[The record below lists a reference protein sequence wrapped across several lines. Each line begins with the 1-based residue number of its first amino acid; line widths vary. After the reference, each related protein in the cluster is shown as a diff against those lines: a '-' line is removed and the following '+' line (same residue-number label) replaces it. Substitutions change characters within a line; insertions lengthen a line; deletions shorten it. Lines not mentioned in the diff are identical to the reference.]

1 MSDSQRGVEAL
12 WEAEARFQAILSSL
26 DDLVFELD
34 EHGTYL
40 DIWTSNDALL
50 IAPRS
55 ELIGRTHA
63 EALGEEMGL
72 QIQQIIDKV
81 LETGR
86 PDIWEYCLEV
96 PAGRRWFQGRVAP
109 IIGAAGSTRRICL
122 LVRDITARKDAEEE
136 ILRLLSREQLLSRLS
151 EALPVGLFEID
162 AADHIVFTN
171 DIMHAM
177 TGTPPAPTLTALMS
191 TVFAEDRQ
199 LYESSLASALADKPV
214 DDVEIRLHVTDPD
227 VAAVAGNERVCALS
241 MRALTDATGA
251 VTGVVGCLSDVTEH
265 VQFHRELEVRAM
277 VDKLTSCLNRQA
289 ALELVERIASAPKM
303 PGEGNALIYVDL
315 DQFKSVNDRFGHAAG
330 DRFLVAASDR
340 LRGTARRGDAVGRVG
355 GDEFVVICPGVA
367 SPNQAVKIAERIASA
382 TKATIDVGVGEA
394 ELRTSVGVAWTA
406 GPIDADAFLAQADS
420 AMYASKRA
428 QSDGVTLF
436 VPPESAAKGTP
447 MRRPAKTRQHPRK

>member
-1 MSDSQRGVEAL
+1 
-12 WEAEARFQAILSSL
+12 
-26 DDLVFELD
+26 
-34 EHGTYL
+34 
-40 DIWTSNDALL
+40 
-50 IAPRS
+50 
-55 ELIGRTHA
+55 
-63 EALGEEMGL
+63 
-72 QIQQIIDKV
+72 
-81 LETGR
+81 
-86 PDIWEYCLEV
+86 
-96 PAGRRWFQGRVAP
+96 
-109 IIGAAGSTRRICL
+109 
-122 LVRDITARKDAEEE
+122 
-136 ILRLLSREQLLSRLS
+136 
-151 EALPVGLFEID
+151 
-162 AADHIVFTN
+162 
-171 DIMHAM
+171 
-177 TGTPPAPTLTALMS
+177 
-191 TVFAEDRQ
+191 
-199 LYESSLASALADKPV
+199 
-214 DDVEIRLHVTDPD
+214 
-227 VAAVAGNERVCALS
+227 
-241 MRALTDATGA
+241 
-251 VTGVVGCLSDVTEH
+251 
-265 VQFHRELEVRAM
+265 
-277 VDKLTSCLNRQA
+277 
-289 ALELVERIASAPKM
+289 M

>member
-26 DDLVFELD
+26 DDLVFELG
-34 EHGTYL
+34 ENGTYL

-50 IAPRS
+50 IAPRN
-55 ELIGRTHA
+55 ELIGRTHSA
-63 EALGEEMGL
+63 ALGEEMGL
-72 QIQQIIDKV
+72 QLQQIIDKV
-81 LETGR
+81 FKTGR

-96 PAGRRWFQGRVAP
+96 PAGTRWFQGRVAP
-109 IIGAAGSTRRICL
+109 IVGAEGSPRRICL

-162 AADHIVFTN
+162 AADHIVFSN

-177 TGTPPAPTLTALMS
+177 TGQAPAQTLSALMS
-191 TVFAEDRQ
+191 SVFAEDRE
-199 LYESSLASALADKPV
+199 LYESSLVNVLADKPV
-214 DDVEIRLHVTDPD
+214 DDVEIRLHVSDPD
-227 VAAVAGNERVCALS
+227 VVAVTGNERVCALS
-241 MRALTDATGA
+241 MRALTDSAGL

-289 ALELVERIASAPKM
+289 ALELVERMASAPKL
-303 PGEGNALIYVDL
+303 PGDGNALIYIDL
-315 DQFKSVNDRFGHAAG
+315 DQFKSVNDRFGHVAG

-355 GDEFVVICPGVA
+355 GDEFVVICPGVTSSA
-367 SPNQAVKIAERIASA
+367 QAVRIAKRIASA

-394 ELRTSVGVAWTA
+394 ELRTSVGVAWTSE
-406 GPIDADAFLAQADS
+406 PIDGDTFLAQADS
-420 AMYASKRA
+420 AMYASKHARGK
-428 QSDGVTLF
+428 GVTLF
-436 VPPESAAKGTP
+436 DPTEAEASSTP
-447 MRRPAKTRQHPRK
+447 FGRPTKTRQRPRK